1 MRIGRSART
10 VAAVGLLAAATL
22 TTNAPTHVA
31 LTAVGQHPCSA
42 NTLCANA
49 PAPDGDDQAAAERAI
64 IDGYI
69 KKQVGCTPTMPPHP
83 VSVAWD
89 PPGFTPGVGGSGLIH
104 DANPALSGQYRADYV
119 NGRWRIEY
127 LYC

>member
-10 VAAVGLLAAATL
+10 VATVGLLAAAAL

-31 LTAVGQHPCSA
+31 LAAVGQHPCSA
-42 NTLCANA
+42 NALCAKA
-49 PAPDGDDQAAAERAI
+49 PAPDGDDQAAAERVI

-83 VSVAWD
+83 VSIAWD

-104 DANPALSGQYRADYV
+104 DANPALGGQYRADYV